1 MAVERVGLSFVIG
14 AALSSAFKT
23 NFKTVN
29 TSISSIQSSIKELSK
44 ERLDINKQIKLNPE
58 KAEEFQTRLSEID
71 KELTRL
77 EARKEIEIKFESNL
91 KDFKGN
97 LSEIGK
103 ITAGIAAGA
112 GVASAVGA
120 KFVQFGNEYTRTMN
134 SVAAQ
139 TGATAKEIAE
149 FGKIAQEIYI
159 SGKGESMQGIANAL
173 TSIKQTAGL
182 AGDELRAATEA
193 SIVLGDTFGF
203 EVNETTRAAS
213 ALMKNFGINAKEA
226 YGLIAV
232 GAQNGANKNGDLLD
246 TLNEYSVHFKALGMD
261 SSQFMSVLIN
271 GAESGAFSI
280 DKIGDAVKEFNIRS
294 KDGSKT
300 SIEAYRLLGLNAD
313 VMSAKFAAGGETAQ
327 AAFNQVV
334 NAIDSIQDP
343 VKKNAVGVALFGT
356 MFEDLEA
363 GVLKN
368 FTNINGSAINAQK
381 TLEELNRVKYNDL
394 GYAITQV
401 TRSFE
406 TALIPSAERAG
417 QAVYEN
423 MPQIKSAISQI
434 TPQVAALGQ
443 TFANALPGIITWVG
457 SAAQKAAGFARVVID
472 NWGAISPVLYTVAG
486 AYTAVKV
493 GTTLL
498 SGATLF
504 LTGVTK
510 TATIVT
516 QAVTVAQWALN
527 AALTANPIG
536 LVVAGVAALI
546 GAGIALYKNWDTI
559 SKFFISTWEGIK
571 GAVAGGFEYIS
582 AILPKVLEK
591 ILAPFEAV
599 KNGISKVKSF
609 LFGEDEEDKLEFKQ
623 VTEHKSVKVLTS
635 QASVPFAKAY
645 EPVTAPI
652 SEPVTRTYEP
662 ATKAYEPATKAY
674 EPVNSANINVN
685 VPVQDTPN
693 VAGYYEKGG
702 LVQQHSINNNNM
714 NAPLTYA
721 PNITIQ
727 GNANKEDILE
737 AEKMSQREFEKMYKQ
752 QRYNDARLSYGGY

>member
-1 MAVERVGLSFVIG
+1 MALEKVGLSFSIG

-149 FGKIAQEIYI
+149 FGKIAQEIYS
-159 SGKGESMQGIANAL
+159 SGKGENMQSIANAL

-182 AGDELRAATEA
+182 AGDELKAATEA

-203 EVNETTRAAS
+203 EVNESTRAAS

-246 TLNEYSVHFKALGMD
+246 TLNEYSVHFKALGMG

-294 KDGSKT
+294 KDGSKAST
-300 SIEAYRLLGLNAD
+300 EAYRLLGLNAD

-343 VKKNAVGVALFGT
+343 VKKNAVGVGLFGT

-368 FTNINGSAINAQK
+368 FTNINGSAIDAQK
-381 TLEELNRVKYNDL
+381 TLEELSRIKYNDL

-498 SGATLF
+498 SGATLV

-536 LVVAGVAALI
+536 LVVVGVGALI
-546 GAGIALYKNWDTI
+546 GAGIALYKNWDKI
-559 SKFFISTWEGIK
+559 SKFFITAWENIK
-571 GAVAGGFEYIS
+571 SAVAGGFEYIS
-582 AILPKVLEK
+582 GILPKVLEK

-652 SEPVTRTYEP
+652 SEP

-693 VAGYYEKGG
+693 VAGYYEKEG

-752 QRYNDARLSYGGY
+752 QKYNDARLSFNGGY

>member
-1 MAVERVGLSFVIG
+1 MAVEKVGLSFSIG

-149 FGKIAQEIYI
+149 FGKIAQEIYS

-182 AGDELRAATEA
+182 TGDELRAATEA

-203 EVNETTRAAS
+203 EVNESTRAAS

-498 SGATLF
+498 SGATLV

-536 LVVAGVAALI
+536 LVVVGVGALI
-546 GAGIALYKNWDTI
+546 GAGIALYKNWDKI
-559 SKFFISTWEGIK
+559 SKFFVTAWENIK
-571 GAVAGGFEYIS
+571 TAVSAGFEYIS
-582 AILPKVLEK
+582 AILPKIMEK
-591 ILAPFEAV
+591 IMAPFEAV
-599 KNGISKVKSF
+599 KDGIAKVKSF
-609 LFGEDEEDKLEFKQ
+609 LFGDDEEDKPKFNKPTTYKP
-623 VTEHKSVKVLTS
+623 VG
-635 QASVPFAKAY
+635 A
-645 EPVTAPI
+645 VTAPV
-652 SEPVTRTYEP
+652 SAPVAVPVSTPVTNAY
-662 ATKAYEPATKAY
+662 KAAA
-674 EPVNSANINVN
+674 PVNVN
-685 VPVQDTPN
+685 VSAPSAEAPN
-693 VAGYYEKGG
+693 LIRHYEPGG
-702 LVQQHSINNNNM
+702 AVQQHSINNSL
-714 NAPLTYA
+714 NAPITYA
-721 PNITIQ
+721 PNITVQ
-727 GNANKEDILE
+727 GNANKNDILE

-752 QRYNDARLSYGGY
+752 QMYNSARLSLNGAY

>member
-1 MAVERVGLSFVIG
+1 MAIEKVGLSFSIG

-29 TSISSIQSSIKELSK
+29 TSISSIQSSIKALSK
-44 ERLDINKQIKLNPE
+44 ERLDINRQIKLNPE

-91 KDFKGN
+91 KDFKRN

-149 FGKIAQEIYI
+149 FGKITQEIYS
-159 SGKGESMQGIANAL
+159 SGKGENMQSIANAL

-182 AGDELRAATEA
+182 AGDELKAAAEA
-193 SIVLGDTFGF
+193 SIILGDTFGF

-261 SSQFMSVLIN
+261 SSQFISALIN

-280 DKIGDAVKEFNIRS
+280 DKVGDAIKEFNIRA

-300 SIEAYRLLGLNAD
+300 STEAYRLLGLNAD

-343 VKKNAVGVALFGT
+343 VKKNAVGVGLFGT

-363 GVLKN
+363 GVLKS
-368 FTNINGSAINAQK
+368 FSKIDGSLVDAEK
-381 TLEELNRVKYNDL
+381 TLSELNRVKYNDL

-417 QAVYEN
+417 QAVYER
-423 MPQIKSAISQI
+423 MPEIKYAINQV
-434 TPQVAALGQ
+434 TPHVAALGE
-443 TFANALPGIITWVG
+443 TFAKALPDIITWLG
-457 SAAQKAAGFARVVID
+457 NATQKAVNFANLIIN
-472 NWGAISPVLYTVAG
+472 NWSAISPVLYAVAG
-486 AYTAVKV
+486 AYTAVKI

-510 TATIVT
+510 TATVVT

-546 GAGIALYKNWDTI
+546 GIGIALYKNWDKVTA
-559 SKFFISTWEGIK
+559 FFTSAWESIK

-582 AILPKVLEK
+582 GILPKVMEK
-591 ILAPFEAV
+591 MLAPFEAV
-599 KNGISKVKSF
+599 KNGIAKVKAF
-609 LFGEDEEDKLEFKQ
+609 LFGDDEENKLEFNK
-623 VTEHKSVKVLTS
+623 TTTYK
-635 QASVPFAKAY
+635 
-645 EPVTAPI
+645 PVT
-652 SEPVTRTYEP
+652 STV
-662 ATKAYEPATKAY
+662 
-674 EPVNSANINVN
+674 VNP
-685 VPVQDTPN
+685 VPVQNTPN
-693 VAGYYEKGG
+693 LGSYYEQGG
-702 LVQQHSINNNNM
+702 LVQQHSINNNSL
-714 NAPLTYA
+714 NAPVTYA

-727 GNANKEDILE
+727 GNASKEDVENALMN
-737 AEKMSQREFEKMYKQ
+737 KQDFEKMMKEF
-752 QRYNDARLSYGGY
+752 NHNNARLSYGGSY

>member
-1 MAVERVGLSFVIG
+1 MAIEKVGLSFSIG
-14 AALSSAFKT
+14 AALSNVFKT
-23 NFKTVN
+23 SFKTVN
-29 TSISSIQSSIKELSK
+29 TSISSIQSSIKALSK

-71 KELTRL
+71 KELIRL

-103 ITAGIAAGA
+103 ITAGITAGA

-149 FGKIAQEIYI
+149 FGKIAQDIYG
-159 SGKGESMQGIANAL
+159 SGKGENMQSIANAL
-173 TSIKQTAGL
+173 ISIKQTAGL
-182 AGDELRAATEA
+182 AGNELKVATEA

-232 GAQNGANKNGDLLD
+232 GAQNGANKNDDLLD

-261 SSQFMSVLIN
+261 SSQFVSALIN

-280 DKIGDAVKEFNIRS
+280 DKVGDAVKEFNIRA

-300 SIEAYRLLGLNAD
+300 STEAYRLLGLNAD
-313 VMSAKFAAGGETAQ
+313 VMSAKFAAGGATAQ

-343 VKKNAVGVALFGT
+343 VKKNAVGVGLFGT

-368 FTNINGSAINAQK
+368 FTNINSSAINAQK

-406 TALIPSAERAG
+406 TALIPSAEHAG

-434 TPQVAALGQ
+434 IPQVAALGQ

-457 SAAQKAAGFARVVID
+457 SAAQKAAGFARIVID

-486 AYTAVKV
+486 AYAAVKI

-536 LVVAGVAALI
+536 LVVVGVAALI
-546 GAGIALYKNWDTI
+546 GAGIALYKNWDKI
-559 SKFFISTWEGIK
+559 SKFFITTWENIK
-571 GAVAGGFEYIS
+571 SAVSSGFEYIS
-582 AILPKVLEK
+582 GILPKIMEK

-599 KNGISKVKSF
+599 KNGIAKVKSF
-609 LFGEDEEDKLEFKQ
+609 LFGDDEENKLEFNK
-623 VTEHKSVKVLTS
+623 TTTYK
-635 QASVPFAKAY
+635 
-645 EPVTAPI
+645 PVTSTVVNPI
-652 SEPVTRTYEP
+652 PIQ
-662 ATKAYEPATKAY
+662 K
-674 EPVNSANINVN
+674 
-685 VPVQDTPN
+685 TPN

-702 LVQQHSINNNNM
+702 LVQQHSVNNSL
-714 NAPLTYA
+714 NAPVNFTS
-721 PNITIQ
+721 NITVQ
-727 GNANKEDILE
+727 GNANKQDILE

-752 QRYNDARLSYGGY
+752 QRYNDARLSLNGAY

>member
-14 AALSSAFKT
+14 AALSNTFRSSMRSAD
-23 NFKTVN
+23 
-29 TSISSIQSSIKELSK
+29 TSLSNIGAGIRSLSR
-44 ERLDINKQIKLNPE
+44 ERLDINRQINLNPE
-58 KAEEFQTRLSEID
+58 NADRFRTRLSEID
-71 KELTRL
+71 KELARL

-91 KDFKGN
+91 KDFKRN

-112 GVASAVGA
+112 GVASAVGV

-139 TGATAKEIAE
+139 TGATAQEIAY
-149 FGKIAQEIYI
+149 FGKIAQEIYS
-159 SGKGESMQGIANAL
+159 SGKGENMQSIANAL

-182 AGDELRAATEA
+182 AGNELKVATEA
-193 SIVLGDTFGF
+193 SIALGDTFGF

-226 YGLIAV
+226 YGLIVV

-261 SSQFMSVLIN
+261 SSQFISALIN

-280 DKIGDAVKEFNIRS
+280 DKVGDAVKEFNIRA
-294 KDGSKT
+294 KDGSKIST
-300 SIEAYRLLGLNAD
+300 EAYRLLGLNAD
-313 VMSAKFAAGGETAQ
+313 VMSAKFAAGGAAAQ

-356 MFEDLEA
+356 MFEDLES

-368 FTNINGSAINAQK
+368 FTNINSSTINAQK

-434 TPQVAALGQ
+434 TPQVAALGE
-443 TFANALPGIITWVG
+443 TFAKALPDIITWVG
-457 SAAQKAAGFARVVID
+457 SAAQKAAGFARIVVN
-472 NWGAISPVLYTVAG
+472 NWGAISPVLYAVAG
-486 AYTAVKV
+486 AYTAVKI

-510 TATIVT
+510 TATVVT

-527 AALTANPIG
+527 AALIANPIG

-546 GAGIALYKNWDTI
+546 GVGIALYKNWQKITA
-559 SKFFISTWEGIK
+559 FFTSAWESIK

-582 AILPKVLEK
+582 GILPKVMEK

-599 KNGISKVKSF
+599 KNGIAKVKAF
-609 LFGEDEEDKLEFKQ
+609 LFGDDEENKLEFNK
-623 VTEHKSVKVLTS
+623 TTTYK
-635 QASVPFAKAY
+635 
-645 EPVTAPI
+645 PVT
-652 SEPVTRTYEP
+652 STV
-662 ATKAYEPATKAY
+662 
-674 EPVNSANINVN
+674 VNP
-685 VPVQDTPN
+685 VPVQNTPN
-693 VAGYYEKGG
+693 LGSYYEQGG
-702 LVQQHSINNNNM
+702 LVQQHSINNNSL
-714 NAPLTYA
+714 NAPVTYA

-727 GNANKEDILE
+727 GNASKEDVENALMN
-737 AEKMSQREFEKMYKQ
+737 KQDFEKMMKE
-752 QRYNDARLSYGGY
+752 YNHNNARLSYGGY